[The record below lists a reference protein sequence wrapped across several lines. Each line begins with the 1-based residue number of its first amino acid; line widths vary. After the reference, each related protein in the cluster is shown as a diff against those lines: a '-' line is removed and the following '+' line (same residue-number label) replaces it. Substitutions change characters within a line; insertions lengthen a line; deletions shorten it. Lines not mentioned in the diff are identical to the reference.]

1 MVSSS
6 NGLFSDIGL
15 EELSLPRAGLS
26 VDNVETGASSD
37 VGTSFGVEFAAA
49 WYCKI
54 GLETSFPFWDIWSL
68 ELTLLSG
75 VFEPE
80 VFFFDS
86 EEEWNNRYCG
96 DSAGMPV
103 GISFESSITTSF
115 ISSLVLFNGDTLLDD
130 VCDAE
135 TGTAAD
141 LAFDTCCES
150 EASVDVDLD
159 AMFSFDTGF
168 KLWPSF
174 ELDGSIKMI

>member
-1 MVSSS
+1 MSSS

-15 EELSLPRAGLS
+15 EELSLPGAGLS
-26 VDNVETGASSD
+26 VDNVKTEALSD
-37 VGTSFGVEFAAA
+37 VGTSFGVEFA

-54 GLETSFPFWDIWSL
+54 GLETSVPFWDIWSE

-75 VFEPE
+75 AFEPE

-86 EEEWNNRYCG
+86 DDEWNNKDFG

-115 ISSLVLFNGDTLLDD
+115 ISSLVFFNGDTLLDD

-141 LAFDTCCES
+141 LSFDTCCES
-150 EASVDVDLD
+150 VAPSDVDVD
-159 AMFSFDTGF
+159 AIFSFDTGF

-174 ELDGSIKMI
+174 DLGGSIKMI